1 MDSYLR
7 RLFIGLRSSMKK
19 IELLSPAGD
28 LERLKVTLLY
38 GADAVYLGG
47 EKYGLRANATN
58 FTIDEIREGCSFA
71 HRLGKKVYLTLNI
84 VFHNEDMDGVTD
96 YIGSV
101 VDAGIDAFIV
111 SDPFI
116 ISYIKSNYPNVEVH
130 LSTQNS
136 TTNYEAVNF
145 FKNQGVDRVV
155 LARELSKREIK
166 EIIDKTGIDIE
177 VFIHGAMCTC
187 FSGRCALSNYVT
199 NRDANRGGCSQ
210 VCRFAFETSEDKKFT
225 MATKDLNMAK
235 YIPDLIDIGVRSLK
249 VEGRM
254 RSIYYLATVIGSYR
268 TLIDSYYN
276 NKLTDEV
283 MAGEEKILSRVA
295 NREVS
300 THYFMKEADFSDQY
314 YTGRVE
320 ISNQDYLGQVLEY
333 NRESKLIKIL
343 ERNYFEV
350 GDKVEVFT
358 PNGDRVQFIVSSL
371 FDADMNEIDVARHP
385 DNVYYLYLDTDIDI
399 SDYSMIRKCI

>member
-58 FTIDEIREGCSFA
+58 FTIEEIREGCSFA

-210 VCRFAFETSEDKKFT
+210 VCRFAFETPEDKKFT

-283 MAGEEKILSRVA
+283 MAEEEKILSRVA

-343 ERNYFEV
+343 ERNYFEL
-350 GDKVEVFT
+350 GDKVELFT
-358 PNGDRVQFIVSSL
+358 PNGDRVQFTVSSL
-371 FDADMNEIDVARHP
+371 FDSDMNEIDVARHP